1 MSIET
6 NRMGYQENNF
16 ETKNKRFQVSGGK
29 KKREQEQRIESAII
43 FVDNERLL
51 WALNFLYIAL

>member
-1 MSIET
+1 M
-6 NRMGYQENNF
+6 
-16 ETKNKRFQVSGGK
+16 RFQTSGK
-29 KKREQEQRIESAII
+29 DDDEDDEKKRRIGSAII

>member
-1 MSIET
+1 MDRIGVS
-6 NRMGYQENNF
+6 RKQF
-16 ETKNKRFQVSGGK
+16 ETRKEK
-29 KKREQEQRIESAII
+29 KKRSQAGKRIESAII

>member
-1 MSIET
+1 
-6 NRMGYQENNF
+6 MGYQENNF